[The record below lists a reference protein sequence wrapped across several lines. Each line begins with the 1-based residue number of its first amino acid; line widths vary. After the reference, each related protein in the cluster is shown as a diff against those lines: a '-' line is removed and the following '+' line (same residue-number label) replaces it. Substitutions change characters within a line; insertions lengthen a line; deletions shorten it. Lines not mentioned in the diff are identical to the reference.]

1 MIAFNV
7 KKFADLESNLAA
19 REGGDDWRLCNFQA
33 TGETLDALNSLDV
46 RYLGKPVGGS
56 DGASLH
62 GAAGNA
68 DAVRESDGRL
78 PSAAAIPCGAG
89 EEELIED
96 CDDSCQA
103 REFALEHALR
113 DAGATKATLQ
123 KSLDNKASA
132 IIALQF
138 EVREE
143 AAKAATACEALRV
156 EKLAHEKTAD
166 DKAGIEK
173 ALDEAYCEK
182 LALAEAARVEIAAL
196 QELLEKATCEAATR
210 EKQLLEQ
217 DARSRAAIED
227 LLGEKQTVEIRA
239 QQAAVVSSEK
249 QAALQDDLTNAAEE
263 RDKIRSKAIEDEAAF
278 EMLATRLDADK
289 AKLALDINRL
299 GEALKNAQKQVVH
312 NKRRRTRLKHRCRNR
327 SLKARMTH

>member
-1 MIAFNV
+1 MLKAAAESSSPHPLLNESASDMHPPPAPAEDGAISSNGGASSFSELQPSHHVKGGASEPNV
-7 KKFADLESNLAA
+7 
-19 REGGDDWRLCNFQA
+19 EG
-33 TGETLDALNSLDV
+33 T
-46 RYLGKPVGGS
+46 VGGT
-56 DGASLH
+56 
-62 GAAGNA
+62 AA
-68 DAVRESDGRL
+68 AVRESDGRL
-78 PSAAAIPCGAG
+78 PSAAAIPCDAG

-278 EMLATRLDADK
+278 EMLATRLDVDK
-289 AKLALDINRL
+289 VKLALDISRL
-299 GEALKNAQKQVVH
+299 GEALENAQKQVVLQQEKK
-312 NKRRRTRLKHRCRNR
+312 NKTE
-327 SLKARMTH
+327 APVP